1 MVMKVILILGLVL
14 GFVVNLTSQATDAK
28 ENEASVTNNQNVS
41 GLEVSIISRKGRY
54 KVTDQIQLDVML
66 SNSGKE
72 VVYIFGTLDWGYSG
86 SLVLHIRDASGK
98 NVQPRGFF
106 DDPTFTSAD
115 DKSAFV
121 KLLPHHFLGTN
132 FFSPLDVLNLD
143 RPGRYAIYVE
153 YQSPF
158 SATDVR
164 LNPFWG
170 KENGRI
176 KSNVVNVEIVR

>member
-1 MVMKVILILGLVL
+1 MKVIFILGLVL
-14 GFVVNLTSQATDAK
+14 VIVASLTSQAAGAK
-28 ENEASVTNNQNVS
+28 KHEARVTNNQKVS
-41 GLEVSIISRKGRY
+41 GVEVSIISRKTRY
-54 KVTDQIQLDVML
+54 KVTDQIRLDVML

-72 VVYIFGTLDWGYSG
+72 AVYIFGTLDWGYSA
-86 SLVLHIRDASGK
+86 SFVLHIRDASGK
-98 NVQPRGFF
+98 NFQPRAVF
-106 DDPTFTSAD
+106 DDLTFTSPD

-132 FFSPLDVLNLD
+132 FFSPLDILNLD

-158 SATDVR
+158 SATDVQ
-164 LNPFWG
+164 LKPFWG

>member
-1 MVMKVILILGLVL
+1 MKVILILGLVL
-14 GFVVNLTSQATDAK
+14 GFVVSRTSQAAGAK
-28 ENEASVTNNQNVS
+28 KHEASVPNKQNVS
-41 GLEVSIISRKGRY
+41 GLEVSLISRKSRY

-72 VVYIFGTLDWGYSG
+72 AVYIFGTLDWGYSA

-98 NVQPRGFF
+98 DVQPRGFL
-106 DDPTFTSAD
+106 DDPTFTSPD

-143 RPGRYAIYVE
+143 RPGRML
-153 YQSPF
+153 S
-158 SATDVR
+158 T
-164 LNPFWG
+164 LNTSHLSRPLT
-170 KENGRI
+170 
-176 KSNVVNVEIVR
+176 SS

>member
-1 MVMKVILILGLVL
+1 MLKKILLLLGLAFGIIIL
-14 GFVVNLTSQATDAK
+14 TTATANAQAREVNGSDEQKPRGLQ
-28 ENEASVTNNQNVS
+28 VS
-41 GLEVSIISRKGRY
+41 LVAHKQRY
-54 KVTDQIQLDVML
+54 KRTHQLKLDVML
-66 SNSGKE
+66 INSGKE
-72 VVYIFGTLDWGYSG
+72 AVYVFGTLDWGYSA
-86 SLVLHIRDASGK
+86 SLVLHIHDASGK
-98 NVQPRGFF
+98 EVQPFGRF
-106 DDPTFTSAD
+106 DDLTFASPE

-158 SATDVR
+158 SATDVQ

>member
-1 MVMKVILILGLVL
+1 MKVILILGLVL
-14 GFVVNLTSQATDAK
+14 GFVVSLTSQAAGAK
-28 ENEASVTNNQNVS
+28 KHEASVTNNQNVS
-41 GLEVSIISRKGRY
+41 GLEVSVISRKSRY

-72 VVYIFGTLDWGYSG
+72 AVYIFGTLDWGYSA
-86 SLVLHIRDASGK
+86 SFVLHISDASGK
-98 NVQPRGFF
+98 DVQPRGFF
-106 DDPTFTSAD
+106 DDPTFTSPD

-158 SATDVR
+158 SATDVQ
-164 LNPFWG
+164 LHPFWG

-176 KSNVVNVEIVR
+176 KSKVVNVEIVR

>member
-1 MVMKVILILGLVL
+1 MKVIVILGLVL
-14 GFVVNLTSQATDAK
+14 VIVASLTSQVAGAK
-28 ENEASVTNNQNVS
+28 KQEVRVTNNQNVG
-41 GLEVSIISRKGRY
+41 GLELSIISRKTRY
-54 KVTDQIQLDVML
+54 KVTDQIRLEVML
-66 SNSGKE
+66 SNTGKE
-72 VVYIFGTLDWGYSG
+72 AIYIFGTLDWGYSA
-86 SLVLHIRDASGK
+86 SFVLHIREASGK
-98 NVQPRGFF
+98 NVQPRAFF
-106 DDPTFTSAD
+106 DDLTFTSPD

-164 LNPFWG
+164 LSPFWG

-176 KSNVVNVEIVR
+176 KSNVLNVEIVR

>member
-1 MVMKVILILGLVL
+1 M
-14 GFVVNLTSQATDAK
+14 SQAAGVK
-28 ENEASVTNNQNVS
+28 KHEASVTDNQNVR
-41 GLEVSIISRKGRY
+41 GLEVSIISRKSRY

-72 VVYIFGTLDWGYSG
+72 TVDVFGTLDWGYSA
-86 SLVLHIRDASGK
+86 SFVLHIRDASGK
-98 NVQPRGFF
+98 EVKPRGFF
-106 DDPTFTSAD
+106 DDPTFTSPD

-132 FFSPLDVLNLD
+132 FFSPLDVLNID

-158 SATDVR
+158 SATDVQI
-164 LNPFWG
+164 NPFWG

-176 KSNVVNVEIVR
+176 KSNVVNVDIVR